1 MALHG
6 LEIQREFAA
15 PDVPIIE
22 HPAEARLSPAG
33 CLDLEQRRLRYDAM
47 WAEPYALFGAVFPG

>member
-33 CLDLEQRRLRYDAM
+33 VILFREYDDHARE
-47 WAEPYALFGAVFPG
+47 WGAVL